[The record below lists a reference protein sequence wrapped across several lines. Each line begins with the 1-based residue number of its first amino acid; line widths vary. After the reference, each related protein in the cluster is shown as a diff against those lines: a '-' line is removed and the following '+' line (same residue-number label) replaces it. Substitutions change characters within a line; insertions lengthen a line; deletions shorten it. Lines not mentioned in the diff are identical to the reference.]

1 MKGETKV
8 ITSNEE
14 ETENL
19 GRKIAADLN
28 VGDAVLLYGGLG
40 AGKTVI
46 ARGIARGLGVEE
58 IVASPTF
65 VIMNR
70 YETRLPNMPL
80 FHFDLYRNPAPD
92 EFAGLGFAD
101 IFAGEG
107 VTVVEW
113 AENLPPGFARDTVKI
128 EIALSEKNTNGREIK
143 ISTRK
148 QP

>member
-1 MKGETKV
+1 MKAETKV
-8 ITSNEE
+8 ATSSEE

-19 GRKIAADLN
+19 ARKIAADLKA
-28 VGDAVLLYGGLG
+28 GDTVLLYGCLG
-40 AGKTVI
+40 AGKTVV

-70 YETRLPNMPL
+70 YETRLPNTPL
-80 FHFDLYRNPAPD
+80 FHFDLYRNPAPE

-107 VTVVEW
+107 IAVVEW
-113 AENLPPGFARDTVKI
+113 AENLPPGLARNAVKI
-128 EIALSEKNTNGREIK
+128 EIALSGENINGRKIK
-143 ISTRK
+143 ITAR
-148 QP
+148 